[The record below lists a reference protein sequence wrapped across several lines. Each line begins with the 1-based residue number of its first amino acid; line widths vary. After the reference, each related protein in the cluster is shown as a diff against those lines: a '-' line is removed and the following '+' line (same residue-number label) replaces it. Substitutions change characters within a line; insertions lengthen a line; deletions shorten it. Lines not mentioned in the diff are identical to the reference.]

1 MDSQQRDLHA
11 PPRALRFSTQG
22 IAPLSRVQLWE
33 SHNAKALI
41 SLDIRTL
48 DESPLHA
55 SEVNLQFPS
64 LRLAQVQGTA
74 QIVERSESFIR
85 ENPTDVV
92 AVFFALAGDA
102 FFYHRGGHEFLKPG
116 QAIMYDADLPFM
128 RGFARGLQEL
138 VLTIPRSLFRELS
151 GGKAMNQP
159 VRFDFGPGAG
169 SQGQELARMIRQTVA
184 SELEP
189 ADDVEQ
195 SLLEL
200 FRLIAS
206 GNKEGT
212 AAGYL
217 AAAKGYVERHLGDP
231 ALSTPEVAAAV
242 GISERQLGR
251 AFAEA
256 DLTLGRY
263 VLELRL
269 DRGRELL
276 ASPAGAALSIGEIS
290 ARLGFS
296 SQNYFSR
303 AFKERFKAT
312 PLQIRKATR
321 AGVLLG
327 EPDAEPQS
335 RRFSHGTDAF

>member
-1 MDSQQRDLHA
+1 MDSQQPRLHA

-22 IAPLSRVQLWE
+22 IAPLNRVQLWE

-41 SLDIRTL
+41 SLDIRTI

-102 FFYHRGGHEFLKPG
+102 FFYHRGGHESLKPG
-116 QAIMYDADLPFM
+116 QAIIYDADLPFM

-138 VLTIPRSLFRELS
+138 VLTIPRSMFRELS
-151 GGKAMNQP
+151 AGKPLNQP

-169 SQGQELARMIRQTVA
+169 PQAQELARMIRQTVA
-184 SELEP
+184 SRQEP
-189 ADDVEQ
+189 GAGVEH
-195 SLLEL
+195 SILEL

-206 GNKEGT
+206 GNGAGT
-212 AAGYL
+212 GAGYL

-231 ALSTPEVAAAV
+231 GLSTPEVAAAV

-251 AFAEA
+251 VFAEA

-263 VLELRL
+263 VLGLRL

-276 ASPAGAALSIGEIS
+276 ASPSNAGLSIADIAAL
-290 ARLGFS
+290 LGFS
-296 SQNYFSR
+296 SQSYFSR
-303 AFKERFKAT
+303 AFKERFQTT
-312 PLQIRKATR
+312 PLMVRKASRT
-321 AGVLLG
+321 GLLLG
-327 EPDAEPQS
+327 GRDNGPGPDG
-335 RRFSHGTDAF
+335 FLHGTDAF

>member
-41 SLDIRTL
+41 SLDIRTI

-74 QIVERSESFIR
+74 QTVERSESFIR

-92 AVFFALAGDA
+92 AVFFTLAGDA
-102 FFYHRGGHEFLKPG
+102 FFYHRGGHESLKPG

-151 GGKAMNQP
+151 GGQPLNQP

-169 SQGQELARMIRQTVA
+169 PQAQELARMIRQAVA

-189 ADDVEQ
+189 ADEVEH
-195 SLLEL
+195 SVLEL
-200 FRLIAS
+200 FRLVVS
-206 GNKEGT
+206 GNGAGT

-231 ALSTPEVAAAV
+231 GLSTSEVAAAV

-256 DLTLGRY
+256 GLTLGRY
-263 VLELRL
+263 VLGLRL
-269 DRGRELL
+269 DRGREFL
-276 ASPAGAALSIGEIS
+276 ASPAHAALSVGDIS
-290 ARLGFS
+290 AMLGFS

-303 AFKERFKAT
+303 AFKERFQAT
-312 PLQIRKATR
+312 PLQIRTAART
-321 AGVLLG
+321 GVLLG
-327 EPDAEPQS
+327 GPES
-335 RRFSHGTDAF
+335 GL